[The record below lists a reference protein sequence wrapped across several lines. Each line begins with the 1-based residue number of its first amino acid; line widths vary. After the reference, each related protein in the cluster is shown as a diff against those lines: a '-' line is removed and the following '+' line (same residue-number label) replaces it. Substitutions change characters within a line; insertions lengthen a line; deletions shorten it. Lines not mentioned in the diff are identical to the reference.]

1 MARSTKEEALETRGR
16 ILDAAAEVFHQ
27 NGVSRTTLADVAA
40 AADVTR
46 GAIYWHFKNKS
57 DLFDAMCERVRLP
70 MEAMI
75 EKAADENAYD
85 PLNQFRNRCLFA
97 LQEATL
103 NSQSR
108 KVFEIVFHKC
118 ELVDPE
124 DPIFIR
130 QHECFLQGRTD
141 VERLLRFAVAKGQLP
156 RELDPVLAAVM
167 VQGLLVG
174 ILSNWT
180 FSPHSFDLAEHASK
194 VVDNCIHMFKTSPF
208 MLKNNEV

>member
-27 NGVSRTTLADVAA
+27 RGVSRTTLADVAT

-46 GAIYWHFKNKS
+46 GAIYWHFKNKG

-70 MEAMI
+70 LEAMF
-75 EKAADENAYD
+75 EKTADENAQD
-85 PLNQFRNRCLFA
+85 PLTQFRNKCLFA
-97 LQEATL
+97 LQEAIS
-103 NSQSR
+103 NPESR
-108 KVFEIVFHKC
+108 KIFEIVMHKC

-124 DPIFIR
+124 DPIMIR

-141 VERLLRFAVAKGQLP
+141 IERLLRFAVAKGQLP
-156 RELDPVLAAVM
+156 RDLDPILAAVM
-167 VQGLLVG
+167 AQGLLFG

-180 FSPHSFDLAEHASK
+180 FSPHSFDLAENASK
-194 VVDNCIHMFKTSPF
+194 VIDNCIHMFKTSPF
-208 MLKNNEV
+208 VLKNNGN